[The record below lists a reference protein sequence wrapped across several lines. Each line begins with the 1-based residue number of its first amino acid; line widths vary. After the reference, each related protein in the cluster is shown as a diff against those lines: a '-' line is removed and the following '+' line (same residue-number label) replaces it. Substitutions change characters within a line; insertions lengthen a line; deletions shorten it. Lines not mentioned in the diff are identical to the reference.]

1 MRDLLLLLVVGA
13 MFASGYVLMDR
24 LDRFL
29 DLARA
34 AYNAVTQWPM

>member
-13 MFASGYVLMDR
+13 MFAGGYFLMDR

-29 DLARA
+29 ESLHIEEETLEE
-34 AYNAVTQWPM
+34 NP